1 MGKCLVT
8 KLDSI
13 VDNNNIIKLGEAV
26 ATINSTAGN
35 KLILQISGC
44 KYYCEKAISINNSTI
59 PANTIRDGSSL
70 DIIKSIDAGTYVFH
84 LMNKYSLVEFAVDS
98 LTEVSVSALNSFNY
112 LNKLSRLAFENV
124 GLHFNLSDLKASKEM
139 LSLSLVCN
147 IAGKLS
153 DLKELKKTESLVL
166 RAQTNLTGDLSD
178 LADKEKLKFLTLAMP
193 LTGDLAIMP
202 SNLNT
207 FYYYEKGYSQIG
219 WTTRDNNKCIISI
232 PSAIK
237 ISNIDKMLQDQAN
250 CVVPSNVEVKTI
262 NVIGTRTSASDT
274 AVAKLQQKG
283 YTVSVTPA

>member
-35 KLILQISGC
+35 KLILQASGC

-70 DIIKSIDAGTYVFH
+70 DIIKSTDAGTYVFH
-84 LMNKYSLVEFAVDS
+84 FMNKYSLVEFVVDS

-112 LNKLSRLAFENV
+112 LNKLSRFSFENV

-153 DLKELKKTESLVL
+153 DLKELKKTENLVL
-166 RAQTNLTGDLSD
+166 RAQTNLTGNLSD

-219 WTTRDNNKCIISI
+219 WTSRDTNKCIISI

-237 ISNIDKMLQDQAN
+237 IDNIDKMLQDQAN
-250 CVVPSNVEVKTI
+250 CVVPSNIEVKTI
-262 NVIGTRTSASDT
+262 NVIGTRTSASDA

>member
-35 KLILQISGC
+35 KLILQASGC

-59 PANTIRDGSSL
+59 PANTIRDGSSF

-84 LMNKYSLVEFAVDS
+84 FMNKYSLVEFLVDS

-112 LNKLSRLAFENV
+112 LNKLSHFTFENV
-124 GLHFNLSDLKASKEM
+124 GLHFNLLDLKASKEM
-139 LSLSLVCN
+139 LNLSLVCN

-153 DLKELKKTESLVL
+153 DLKELKKTENLIL

-178 LADKEKLKFLTLAMP
+178 LADKENLKFLTLAMP

-250 CVVPSNVEVKTI
+250 CVVPSNVGVKTI